1 MSSYSALSPKMD
13 SKKLAQLCRKLAD
26 NKKADDLLVLDV
38 RAISSITD
46 YFVIA
51 SGSSEP
57 HLRAIAEEITDTLKE
72 EHGVAPRATDGRLH
86 TGWLVLDFFDV
97 IVHVIAEER
106 RARSIVLAFA
116 GYVILGAAVGYLSLY
131 LFPNH
136 LIGAEN
142 LRVANLVITPL
153 AVATVMAL
161 IGRSR
166 ERSEKHVVRLEQFA
180 YAFAFAFPLAI
191 VRYALAQ

>member
-1 MSSYSALSPKMD
+1 MD

-57 HLRAIAEEITDTLKE
+57 HLRAIAAEITDTLKQDY
-72 EHGVAPRATDGRLH
+72 GIAPRAMDGTLH

-97 IVHVIAEER
+97 IVHVMRNEVRQRYDLESLWGDAPR
-106 RARSIVLAFA
+106 VKPPRARKH
-116 GYVILGAAVGYLSLY
+116 
-131 LFPNH
+131 P
-136 LIGAEN
+136 AED
-142 LRVANLVITPL
+142 
-153 AVATVMAL
+153 
-161 IGRSR
+161 
-166 ERSEKHVVRLEQFA
+166 
-180 YAFAFAFPLAI
+180 
-191 VRYALAQ
+191 

>member
-1 MSSYSALSPKMD
+1 MD

-57 HLRAIAEEITDTLKE
+57 HLRAIAAEITDTLKQDY
-72 EHGVAPRATDGRLH
+72 GIAPRAMDGTLH

-97 IVHVIAEER
+97 IVHVMRHEVRQRYDLESLWGDAPR
-106 RARSIVLAFA
+106 VKPPRARKH
-116 GYVILGAAVGYLSLY
+116 
-131 LFPNH
+131 P
-136 LIGAEN
+136 AED
-142 LRVANLVITPL
+142 
-153 AVATVMAL
+153 
-161 IGRSR
+161 
-166 ERSEKHVVRLEQFA
+166 
-180 YAFAFAFPLAI
+180 
-191 VRYALAQ
+191 